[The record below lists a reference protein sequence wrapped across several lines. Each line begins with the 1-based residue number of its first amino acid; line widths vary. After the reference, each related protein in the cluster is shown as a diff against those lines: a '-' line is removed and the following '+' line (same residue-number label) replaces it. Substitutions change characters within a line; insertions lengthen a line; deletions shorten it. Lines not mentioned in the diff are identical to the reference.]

1 VKCAIPNAQTV
12 ALTISS
18 FILYSQAQS
27 LVTSCTWSSVRAKTV
42 TSRLQQ
48 TSSRRNPMTE
58 KHSKA
63 LPIST
68 AWQKRFKYPLPPAA
82 PRGAS
87 EPYHGPSKRTLKKR
101 ATRRARA

>member
-1 VKCAIPNAQTV
+1 
-12 ALTISS
+12 
-18 FILYSQAQS
+18 
-27 LVTSCTWSSVRAKTV
+27 
-42 TSRLQQ
+42 
-48 TSSRRNPMTE
+48 MTE